1 MTTHPSCENIALAGS
16 YVVAGQGD
24 DKYWA
29 TVRALHHVGDGGTLS
44 TQWEVALDANDGKE
58 PSEAFML
65 QLRYRF

>member
-1 MTTHPSCENIALAGS
+1 MTTHPSCENIE
-16 YVVAGQGD
+16 GD

-29 TVRALHHVGDGGTLS
+29 TVGVLHHVGNGVTLS
-44 TQWEVALDANDGKE
+44 AQRKVDLDANDGEE